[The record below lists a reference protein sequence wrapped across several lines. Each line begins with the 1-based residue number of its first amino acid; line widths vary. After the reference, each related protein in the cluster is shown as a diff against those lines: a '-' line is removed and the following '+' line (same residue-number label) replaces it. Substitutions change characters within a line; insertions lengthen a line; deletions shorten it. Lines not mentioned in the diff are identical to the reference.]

1 MKRTTLQLASSA
13 VGGARKLRD
22 VLDVPTADIMAWLNG
37 DAEPPEDVFL
47 KALEIVLDAIDEGRF
62 PSRKN

>member
-1 MKRTTLQLASSA
+1 MKQKTLQMASRA

-37 DAEPPEDVFL
+37 EAEPPDPVFL
-47 KALEIVLDAIDEGRF
+47 KALAVVLDAIEKGKLPRTD
-62 PSRKN
+62 